1 MKSEISSRMTL
12 TVLCVSESALTLPP
26 CVSLGSPDF
35 TMHTWTDGDRP
46 HHGCHGEA
54 PLSLPVLTAAEVEQE
69 LGKLPA
75 WEIRDGW
82 LRRAYSTPGWSH
94 TLLLAGQI
102 AFLAE
107 AAWHDPDLELGYAR
121 LVVKLQTHKV
131 RGLTSMDFE
140 LARKIEEQ
148 VTWLPGD
155 ASPLDGY
162 PKKWIH

>member
-1 MKSEISSRMTL
+1 MPLPIL
-12 TVLCVSESALTLPP
+12 TVTETK
-26 CVSLGSPDF
+26 
-35 TMHTWTDGDRP
+35 
-46 HHGCHGEA
+46 
-54 PLSLPVLTAAEVEQE
+54 QE
-69 LGKLPA
+69 LSGLPG

-82 LRRAYSTPGWSH
+82 LRRTYSTPGWSH

-107 AAWHDPDLELGYAR
+107 AAWHHPELELGYAR

-131 RGLTSMDFE
+131 SGLTAMDFA

-148 VTWLPGD
+148 VTWQPEA

>member
-1 MKSEISSRMTL
+1 MPLPI
-12 TVLCVSESALTLPP
+12 LTLAEAEHALRDLP
-26 CVSLGSPDF
+26 C
-35 TMHTWTDGDRP
+35 
-46 HHGCHGEA
+46 
-54 PLSLPVLTAAEVEQE
+54 
-69 LGKLPA
+69 

-107 AAWHDPDLELGYAR
+107 AAWHHPDLELRYAR

-131 RGLTSMDFE
+131 SGLTAIDFA

-148 VTWLPGD
+148 VTWQPD
-155 ASPLDGY
+155 AASPLDGY
-162 PKKWIH
+162 PKKWVH